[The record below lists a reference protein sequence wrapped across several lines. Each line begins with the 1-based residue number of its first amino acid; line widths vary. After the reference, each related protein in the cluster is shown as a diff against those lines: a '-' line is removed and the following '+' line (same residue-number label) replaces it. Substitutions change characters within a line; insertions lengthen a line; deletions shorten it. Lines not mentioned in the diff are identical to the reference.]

1 MGMMSGKLGI
11 LKKILTSLPRQSKP
25 SLITTV
31 WSQDSPSQLKN
42 YSLQNPRL
50 VLFSFQNLKFLTLFD
65 FDSHIVLISSFICFA
80 DMARNYVRF
89 LALILAISICCE
101 AAIFRPISESHRSA
115 ALDLFKPIDGSFSS
129 LEETYEALRTF
140 EVLGIGNKL
149 DISAS
154 TCPSVVE
161 VLGSSSSNLKTL
173 FYALRNQRILKC
185 ALKEEILKGVSSKLK
200 AAVNSASALPD
211 FYHSIGGLVLI
222 KDQTP
227 EANVL
232 LDDAEGVFRSIK
244 ALSQSDGRWRYGSNN
259 PESSTYAAGM
269 AFEALAG
276 VISLAP
282 SEIEQAVVA
291 TVKNDVVKLFDSIE
305 KYDDGS
311 LYFDEKIVNGHEHQG
326 PIFVTSS
333 VIRGVTAFAAV
344 ASGSLKLPGDDMLGL
359 AKFFLGIGIPGNT
372 KDLFNQGFHAIDSIP
387 SSNCPFIDSERPA
400 QGVSVSSVLGYNT
413 PPLTVTLVQASSSS
427 SKSASIIENQE
438 LKFDHDS
445 SFHVL
450 DALPKSVDI
459 GKYLFTFEVV
469 LNDSENEKVYATGG
483 KTQVPIFIT
492 GVVKIDSP
500 EIAILDSD
508 LGSIE
513 TQKKLDL
520 AGENSVTLS
529 ANHLQKLRLS
539 FQLSTPSGKAF
550 KPHQAIIKLR
560 HESNVEHVFLVGNS
574 GKQFEII
581 LDFLGLVE
589 KFYYLSGGYD
599 IQLTVGDAVMEN
611 SLLKALG
618 HIELDLPEPP
628 EKAARPPAQ
637 PVDPYSRYGPKA
649 EISHIFRT
657 PEKRPPQELSLGF
670 LGLILVPFIGFLV
683 GLLTLG
689 VNLKNFPS
697 SAVPAIFAALF
708 HLGIGAVLLLYV
720 LFWLKLD
727 LFMTLKALGLLGIF
741 LIFVGQRILSH
752 LASTSA
758 KLKSGDLMTDFDP
771 AG

>member
-1 MGMMSGKLGI
+1 
-11 LKKILTSLPRQSKP
+11 
-25 SLITTV
+25 
-31 WSQDSPSQLKN
+31 
-42 YSLQNPRL
+42 
-50 VLFSFQNLKFLTLFD
+50 
-65 FDSHIVLISSFICFA
+65 
-80 DMARNYVRF
+80 MARNYVRF
-89 LALILAISICCE
+89 LALILAISICSE
-101 AAIFRPISESHRSA
+101 AAIFRPISDSHRSA

-154 TCPSVVE
+154 TCRSVVE
-161 VLGSSSSNLKTL
+161 VLGSSSSNLKDL
-173 FYALRNQRILKC
+173 FYALKNQGILKC
-185 ALKEEILKGVSSKLK
+185 AIKEEILKGVSSKLE
-200 AAVNSASALPD
+200 AAVNGASSLPD
-211 FYHSIGGLVLI
+211 FYYSVGGLVLI

-227 EANVL
+227 EVNVL

-244 ALSQSDGRWRYGSNN
+244 ALSQSDGRWRYSSNN

-282 SEIEQAVVA
+282 SEIDQSVVA

-311 LYFDEKIVNGHEHQG
+311 LYFDEKTVDAHEYQG

-344 ASGSLKLPGDDMLGL
+344 VSGSLKLPGDNMV
-359 AKFFLGIGIPGNT
+359 
-372 KDLFNQGFHAIDSIP
+372 SIP
-387 SSNCPFIDSERPA
+387 LIVSLPA
-400 QGVSVSSVLGYNT
+400 TVLSLTQKDQLKVSVSSVLGSDA
-413 PPLTVTLVQASSSS
+413 PPLTVKLVQASSSS
-427 SKSASIIENQE
+427 SKGASIIENQE
-438 LKFDHDS
+438 LKFDGDS

-450 DALPKSVDI
+450 DALPDSVDI

-469 LNDSENEKVYATGG
+469 LYDSENEKVYTTGG

-492 GVVKIDSP
+492 GFVKIDSP

-520 AGENSVTLS
+520 AGENSVALS

-539 FQLSTPSGKAF
+539 FQLSTPTGKAF
-550 KPHQAIIKLR
+550 KPLQVIIKLR
-560 HESNVEHVFLVGNS
+560 HESNVEHIFLMGNS

-589 KFYYLSGGYD
+589 KFYYLSGRYD
-599 IQLTVGDAVMEN
+599 IELTVGDSVMEN
-611 SLLKALG
+611 SLLNALG

-637 PVDPYSRYGPKA
+637 PIDPHSRYGPKA
-649 EISHIFRT
+649 EISHIFRA
-657 PEKRPPQELSLGF
+657 PERRPPKELSLGF
-670 LGLILVPFIGFLV
+670 LGLTLVPLIGFLV

-697 SAVPAIFAALF
+697 SAVPATFAALF

-727 LFMTLKALGLLGIF
+727 LFTTLKAVGLLGIF
-741 LIFVGQRILSH
+741 LMFVGHRVLSH
-752 LASTSA
+752 LASTS
-758 KLKSGDLMTDFDP
+758 S
-771 AG
+771 